1 MKRWLSII
9 LPVFLLGSLIVWRL
23 DQKRAENAE
32 QGQQRGAKMKGPAV
46 AALAGV
52 EIRDL
57 VSTFSATGSV
67 EAPLSVKIA
76 PKITGRIEMLR
87 VQEGDRVKKGQTLVK
102 IDSSEVEANVQQ
114 QMANVAEAQYRLAQ
128 AQMNQNPADVA
139 VNTQI
144 SQQKA
149 NVTSAGADYNQTMK
163 SYEAQLAGSVANL
176 SDSQS
181 KIENTKAA
189 VRSAEA
195 NLANAKT
202 KFDRIEGL
210 YKKGFIA
217 AQEVDDARAA
227 VTVQK
232 SSVEIA
238 EGLLN
243 SAIAQK
249 ESVQQQNNIV
259 KAKGAADIEASKA
272 KLAQAEAALEY
283 AQANTSQKSAYRQS
297 ISALKSSVVAAQASL
312 RSAQAKRRDTVLIS
326 PLDGYVT
333 GRFSDPG
340 AIASPSQPVLDVKFV
355 KQVWVSVPVPEDVCA
370 KLHIGQPAKISFDSL
385 PGRQFNASVLQINPS
400 AESANRQFTIRVIL
414 SNKDN
419 LLKPGMFAHVSIE
432 TDRIKNAVVVPR
444 EAILRDKDG
453 AYVMTVGVDMK
464 AKRCPVSPQ
473 AEDDKYVSIGDAL
486 KPGVKVVTMS
496 AMPIKDGQTVVGG
509 GRKGGRGSQGRSET
523 RGAYKR

>member
-1 MKRWLSII
+1 MKRWLGVI

-23 DQKRAENAE
+23 DQKRAENAD
-32 QGQQRGAKMKGPAV
+32 QGQQRGMKMKGPAV
-46 AALAGV
+46 AAMARV
-52 EIRDL
+52 EVRDI
-57 VSTFSATGSV
+57 VSTFDATGSV
-67 EAPLSVKIA
+67 EAPMSVKIA
-76 PKITGRIEMLR
+76 PKITGRIEMLS
-87 VQEGDRVKKGQTLVK
+87 VQEGDRVKKGQVLVK

-149 NVTSAGADYNQTMK
+149 NVASAEADYNQTKK
-163 SYEAQLAGSVANL
+163 SNDAQLAAAVANL
-176 SDSQS
+176 SDAQS
-181 KIENTKAA
+181 KIENAKASLRGA
-189 VRSAEA
+189 QA
-195 NLANAKT
+195 NLANAQT

-217 AQEVDDARAA
+217 AQDVDDANAA
-227 VTVQK
+227 LTVQK
-232 SSVEIA
+232 SSVDIA
-238 EGLLN
+238 EGQQN

-249 ESVQQQNNIV
+249 ESVQQQMNVV
-259 KAKGAADIEASKA
+259 KAKGAADIAASKA
-272 KLAQAEAALEY
+272 KLAQANAALEY
-283 AQANTSQKSAYRQS
+283 AQASTSQKSAYRQS
-297 ISALKSSVVAAQASL
+297 ISALKASVTAAQASL

-340 AIASPSQPVLDVKFV
+340 AIASPSQPVLDVKFI

-385 PGRQFNASVLQINPS
+385 PGRPFDASVLQINPS
-400 AESANRQFTIRVIL
+400 AETASRQFMVRVIL

-432 TDRIKNAVVVPR
+432 TERIKNALVVPR
-444 EAILRDKDG
+444 EAIQRDKDG
-453 AYVMTVGVDMK
+453 AYVMTVGSDNK
-464 AKRCPVSPQ
+464 AKRCPVEPQ
-473 AEDDKYVSIGDAL
+473 AEDADFVCIGNAL
-486 KPGVKVVTMS
+486 QPGVKVITMS
-496 AMPIKDGQTVVGG
+496 AMPIKEGQIVSAGG
-509 GRKGGRGSQGRSET
+509 GRSSKGTQGGPES
-523 RGAYKR
+523 RGAQKQ